1 MKYRVGILVF
11 EGVEI
16 LDFAGPFEVFASA
29 RIHGDSC
36 FDVSTIGLTTDSI
49 GAYGGLSVLPKMS
62 IAERPTFDLLI
73 IPGGYGIDQLL
84 GNTELGSWLDFYKNS
99 GTRIASVCTGAFLL
113 AAWGYLDGLEITTH
127 HRDLDS
133 LQALHPKTN
142 VLTGVRF
149 IDQGQFLTAGGV
161 SAGIDLSLYLVEQF
175 CGKTAEEACK
185 KRMEWRFK
193 P

>member
-1 MKYRVGILVF
+1 MYQVGILVF

-29 RIHGDSC
+29 RIDGDSC
-36 FDVSTIGLTTDSI
+36 FEVSTIGLTTHLIST
-49 GAYGGLSVLPKMS
+49 YGGLSLLPKVS
-62 IAERPTFDLLI
+62 IGERLPFDLLI

-84 GNTELGSWLDFYKNS
+84 ENTELRSWLDFYKNF

-127 HRDLDS
+127 HGDLES
-133 LQALHPKTN
+133 LKALHPKTN
-142 VLTGVRF
+142 VLAGVRF
-149 IDQGQFLTAGGV
+149 IDQGQFLTSGGV

-175 CGKTAEEACK
+175 CGKAAEEVCK
-185 KRMEWRFK
+185 NRMEWYFE